1 MLDMNHLTAI
11 LLSAKGSQKMEGTVP
26 LTGSK
31 SESNRALLLQS
42 LSGGAVQV
50 KNLSEANDTTL
61 MQQALA
67 QIPQNTEI
75 AQQQQPTTIDVG
87 PAGTV
92 MRFMTALLAISPGR
106 YILTGS
112 ERMQQRPISVLV
124 DAFQQLGADI
134 SYLGQPGFP
143 PLAIHGSFEQNS
155 PKVSIP
161 GNISSQYLS
170 ALLLIAP
177 ALPLGLELK
186 ITGMLTSK
194 PYLTMTLD
202 MLTASGIQYRYQDD
216 TISIAP
222 QAFRP
227 TTLEIE
233 PDWSAAS
240 YWYSILALADEGQ
253 IFLPGLKQNSL
264 QGDRAIAELMERF
277 GVKTTFLPE
286 GIQLDK
292 TMESAIQDPRAETD
306 LVDCTACP
314 DLAQTLIVCAAA
326 LQKDLSFTGLHTLRI
341 KETDR
346 IAALQAEIAKFG
358 VKLVEN
364 GAVYHLKTAGFFHPE
379 TLSIDTYEDHRMA
392 MAFAPLALVFD
403 NIQINDPGVV
413 DKSYPQF
420 YTHLASMGFLL
431 DNVQ

>member
-1 MLDMNHLTAI
+1 MLDVNRQKSI
-11 LLSAKGSQKMEGTVP
+11 LLSAINGLKAQGTVQ

-42 LSGGAVQV
+42 LSGGGIQV

-67 QIPQNTEI
+67 QTPHHAENT
-75 AQQQQPTTIDVG
+75 QHQPVTIDVG

-112 ERMQQRPISVLV
+112 ERMQQRPISVLT
-124 DAFQQLGADI
+124 DALQQLGANI
-134 SYLGQPGFP
+134 TYLGHTGFP
-143 PLAIHGSFEQNS
+143 PLAINGSFKQRS
-155 PKVSIP
+155 TRISVP
-161 GNISSQYLS
+161 GHISSQYLS

-177 ALPLGLELK
+177 ALPLGLTLQ

-202 MLTASGIQYRYQDD
+202 MLTAAGIHYTYQDNII
-216 TISIAP
+216 TIAP

-240 YWYSILALADEGQ
+240 YWYSLLALANEGQ
-253 IFLPGLKQNSL
+253 QLFLPGLKENSL
-264 QGDRAIAELMERF
+264 QGDRVIAELMKRF
-277 GVKTTFLPE
+277 GVQTTFLPE
-286 GIQLDK
+286 GIQLEK
-292 TMESAIQDPRAETD
+292 TQVSPSSKHAAND
-306 LVDCTACP
+306 LIDCTSCP
-314 DLAQTLIVCAAA
+314 DLAQTLVVCAAA
-326 LQKDLSFTGLHTLRI
+326 LQQDLRFTGLHTLRI

-346 IAALQAEIAKFG
+346 IAALQTEIAKFG
-358 VKLVEN
+358 VQLVED
-364 GAVYHLKTAGFFHPE
+364 GDTYQLKTAGFFHPE
-379 TLSIDTYEDHRMA
+379 SLTIDTYEDHRMA
-392 MAFAPLALVFD
+392 MAFAPLALIFD
-403 NIQINDPGVV
+403 TIRINDPGVV
-413 DKSYPQF
+413 DKSYPHF
-420 YTHLASMGFLL
+420 YTHLSSMGFLL
-431 DNVQ
+431 DSGQ